1 MPLEWIN
8 LELNSSSYE
17 FSKFIIFIFILKI
30 ILDFISWN
38 SQTLDGGHYFSKT
51 RGLTREI
58 PQDTENS
65 AQDGGLITVK
75 IRGSSVNSPQRRG
88 KDPSEPLDQR
98 PMV

>member
-1 MPLEWIN
+1 M
-8 LELNSSSYE
+8 
-17 FSKFIIFIFILKI
+17 FIIFIFILKI

-65 AQDGGLITVK
+65 TQDGGLIGEFPGDSLAK
-75 IRGSSVNSPQRRG
+75 RPGRKGIGLSQPSDPKRGA
-88 KDPSEPLDQR
+88 
-98 PMV
+98 

>member
-65 AQDGGLITVK
+65 TQDGG
-75 IRGSSVNSPQRRG
+75 
-88 KDPSEPLDQR
+88 
-98 PMV
+98 